1 MIHRLSIEQHQR
13 RALWPPLRETAS
25 YLQNRA
31 AGKPLCGRFGAGQ
44 SFDWDRHRLAP
55 AATTRFN
62 ESLPHG
68 LTTARYRARVRGC
81 ARRAPDVICARY
93 AAREVRFVS
102 VPWSCCVIMG
112 SSSTE
117 YVRPP
122 IPRADHD
129 RFWEPELLPPGDAA
143 KLSSEQTRHFLEKG
157 FIALDGI
164 WPDDMIERASAEAA
178 EYFPNPHEREEG
190 DVGAELSWGN
200 MHIAKDRRGR
210 PWPGYIHTAPARSR
224 IVAMPFFDL
233 DDPARSPDLALNHIG
248 LHPRLLNVVTQLMGR
263 TDPAEIRSDQNVLRA
278 RYGPT
283 DKSPPDLRGEAV
295 GNQDMH
301 VDYGNNSLVV
311 PPRTPY
317 PDSVAVLMYYADFEV
332 AGGPTHFAP
341 AHGVELTAY
350 DPVKAPFNPP
360 NQSQQAGRCPD
371 LLRRLY
377 EEERPVRYRRG
388 VAALYRCAGPT
399 TTSICCAHSRT
410 AMLNHVLAGSMHG
423 TAGRRPIVTKFA

>member
-1 MIHRLSIEQHQR
+1 M
-13 RALWPPLRETAS
+13 
-25 YLQNRA
+25 
-31 AGKPLCGRFGAGQ
+31 
-44 SFDWDRHRLAP
+44 
-55 AATTRFN
+55 
-62 ESLPHG
+62 
-68 LTTARYRARVRGC
+68 
-81 ARRAPDVICARY
+81 
-93 AAREVRFVS
+93 
-102 VPWSCCVIMG
+102 
-112 SSSTE
+112 SSSSE
-117 YVRPP
+117 YVQPP
-122 IPRADHD
+122 TPRADHD

-143 KLSSEQTRHFLEKG
+143 KLSSGQVAHFLEKG

-164 WPDDMIERASAEAA
+164 WPADMVERASAEAA

-190 DVGAELSWGN
+190 DVGPELSWGN

-248 LHPRLLNVVTQLMGR
+248 LHPRLLKVVTQLMGR

-283 DKSPPDLRGEAV
+283 DKSPPDLRGEAA

-311 PPRTPY
+311 PPRAPY
-317 PDSVAVLMYYADFEV
+317 PESVAVLMHLLRIICMQHIYRYIDIYIQSPHTNECYICTTRSRYYADLEV

-341 AHGVELTAY
+341 AHGTELTAY
-350 DPVKAPFNPP
+350 DAAEAPFNPP
-360 NQSQQAGRCPD
+360 NQPQQAGRSPD

-388 VAALYRCAGPT
+388 VAALYRYAT
-399 TTSICCAHSRT
+399 ASMCCAHGRITMRSR
-410 AMLNHVLAGSMHG
+410 LLAGSMRG
-423 TAGRRPIVTKFA
+423 TVGRRPIVTKFA